1 MEKMS
6 LQFTQDCQMSRVN
19 ETISKEKSVAGELQV
34 FNFETIR
41 RPVCG
46 DAHLL
51 SQDGEARQDFEFQA
65 GGM

>member
-1 MEKMS
+1 MP
-6 LQFTQDCQMSRVN
+6 RVN

-51 SQDGEARQDFEFQA
+51 SQDGKARQDFELQV